1 VAISLAS
8 GAPGFFDPSVA
19 GRLLLAA
26 RIASWVVVGYSIMPY
41 ITVEPAGRL
50 VRGAMDLSTS
60 EFVAAVVGLLL
71 GLLMG
76 VLLGLPLAYLPD
88 PYGWLLPIGVSVVLG
103 FGTMGLTVA
112 KRGDLLQGLRDLGLV
127 ARPAQA
133 AGSAEASDGPHVYV
147 DTSAIID
154 GR

>member
-1 VAISLAS
+1 LAS
-8 GAPGFFDPSVA
+8 GAPGFLDPSVA

-26 RIASWVVVGYSIMPY
+26 WIASWVVVGYSIMPY
-41 ITVEPAGRL
+41 ITVESAGRL
-50 VRGAMDLSTS
+50 VRGVMDLSTS

-76 VLLGLPLAYLPD
+76 VLLGLPLANLPG
-88 PYGWLLPIGVSVVLG
+88 PYGWLLPIVSVVLG
-103 FGTMGLTVA
+103 FGMMGLTVA
-112 KRGDLLQGLRDLGLV
+112 KRGDLRQGLRDLGLV
-127 ARPAQA
+127 GRPAQA
-133 AGSAEASDGPHVYV
+133 GGSAEASDGPHVYV